1 MKKILLVGLLLAL
14 LCSAV
19 SVSAAQEVTVL
30 LNGEKLEFDVPPQI
44 IDDRTMVPLRTIF
57 EAFDALV
64 EWIEAD
70 QMILASY
77 DSKLLSM
84 VIGQQ
89 EFVLTDAATGE
100 KAVIQLDVPAQ
111 IVNDR
116 TLVPLRAIAE
126 SLSAEVNWNEADQTV
141 SITSQS

>member
-44 IDDRTMVPLRTIF
+44 IDDRTLVPLRAIF
-57 EAFDALV
+57 EAFGASV
-64 EWIEAD
+64 EWIETD

-84 VIGQQ
+84 VIGKQ
-89 EFVLTDAATGE
+89 EFVLTNAATGE

>member
-44 IDDRTMVPLRTIF
+44 IDDRTLVPLRAIF
-57 EAFDALV
+57 EAFGASV

-84 VIGQQ
+84 VIGKQ

-100 KAVIQLDVPAQ
+100 KAVVQLDVPAQ

>member
-44 IDDRTMVPLRTIF
+44 IDDRTLVPLRAIF
-57 EAFDALV
+57 EAFGASV
-64 EWIEAD
+64 EWIETD

-84 VIGQQ
+84 VIGKQ
-89 EFVLTDAATGE
+89 EFVLTNAATGE
-100 KAVIQLDVPAQ
+100 KAGVQLDVPAQ

>member
-44 IDDRTMVPLRTIF
+44 IDDRTLVPLRAIF
-57 EAFDALV
+57 EAFGASV

>member
-44 IDDRTMVPLRTIF
+44 IDDRTLVPLRAIF
-57 EAFDALV
+57 EAFGASV

-89 EFVLTDAATGE
+89 EFVLTNAATGE

>member
-44 IDDRTMVPLRTIF
+44 IDDRTLVPLRAIF
-57 EAFDALV
+57 EAFGASV

-84 VIGQQ
+84 VIGKQ
-89 EFVLTDAATGE
+89 EFVLTNAATGE
-100 KAVIQLDVPAQ
+100 KAVVQLDVPAQ

>member
-44 IDDRTMVPLRTIF
+44 IDDRTLVPLRAIF
-57 EAFDALV
+57 EAFGASV

-84 VIGQQ
+84 VIGKQ
-89 EFVLTDAATGE
+89 EFVLTDVATGE
-100 KAVIQLDVPAQ
+100 KAIVQLDVPAQ